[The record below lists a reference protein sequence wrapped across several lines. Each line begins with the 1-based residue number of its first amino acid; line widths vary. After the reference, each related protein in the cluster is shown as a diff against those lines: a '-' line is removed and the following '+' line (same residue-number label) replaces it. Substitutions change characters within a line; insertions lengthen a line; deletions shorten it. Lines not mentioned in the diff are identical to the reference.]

1 MVEKLERV
9 LDEVCLSKKIEKNE
23 RQVIEY
29 NIYILST
36 NRNNN

>member
-9 LDEVCLSKKIEKNE
+9 LDEVSLSKKIEKNE